1 MTAMTKK
8 YLPDRVKKTRSLFNM
23 EVDAK
28 FREAIKRLRH
38 LDPDVPS
45 AKDVV
50 RQAVEEKLERAEAEH
65 AKRSARR

>member
-1 MTAMTKK
+1 MSAMTKK

-28 FREAIKRLRH
+28 FREAVKRLRH

-50 RQAVEEKLERAEAEH
+50 RRAVFKDLEQTDPEF
-65 AKRSARR
+65 AKRLQRT